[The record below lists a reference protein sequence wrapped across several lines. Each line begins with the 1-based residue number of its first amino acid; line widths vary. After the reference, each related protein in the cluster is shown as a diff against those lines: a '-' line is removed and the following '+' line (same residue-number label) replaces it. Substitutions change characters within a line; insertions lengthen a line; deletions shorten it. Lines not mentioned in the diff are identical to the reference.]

1 MLDGSILYLLLGIVI
16 GILLTAKSAKEVLSN
31 LPEAVVPYTM
41 LGLMLSDDLTAAI
54 GWAAFTCVVVAFLF
68 YHAIGREG
76 WNARS
81 TKIPD
86 IRQDAR

>member
-1 MLDGSILYLLLGIVI
+1 MI

-31 LPEAVVPYTM
+31 LPEAVV
-41 LGLMLSDDLTAAI
+41 LSDDLTAAI